1 MNSELQIIWQE
12 VSADLKTSVALWQ
25 LSIVAIAVLAAW
37 TINGALRTYVLRR
50 VKESAALEDAKL
62 AVGGIS
68 RVLFPLSSLCFVW
81 SAKLILVHW
90 QHVGILTL
98 ANKLLLAMAA
108 VRLVVYAIRYIFS
121 GGTWLKTLE
130 NFIAWV
136 IWGILALHLTG
147 FLPYIA
153 EALEA
158 AEFSIGKNKV
168 NLLMISQGLITV
180 LVTLLVAM
188 WVSRLIENKL
198 MRAEHVSI
206 NLRVVIV
213 KLIRILFIVLAVL
226 IAMSAVGLDITLLS
240 VFGGALGVGLGL
252 GLQKIASNYVSGFI
266 ILLDKSMKIG
276 DVITIENHYGVIS
289 DLRSRYLVL
298 RKLDGT
304 EVVIPNET
312 FITSAVINHSF
323 SDSRSRVQLPIQ
335 VSYESNLDAALK
347 IMETCA
353 KKQSRVIGEPAPAAF
368 VVNFGESGIDL
379 MLNIW
384 ILDPEEGS
392 AGLKSDLYRE
402 IWRQFQEQGIVI
414 PYPQREVRMLA
425 Q

>member
-1 MNSELQIIWQE
+1 VQ
-12 VSADLKTSVALWQ
+12 
-25 LSIVAIAVLAAW
+25 
-37 TINGALRTYVLRR
+37 
-50 VKESAALEDAKL
+50 ESAALEDAKL
-62 AVGGIS
+62 AVGGIN
-68 RVLFPLSSLCFVW
+68 RVLFPLSILCFVW
-81 SAKLILVHW
+81 VAKMILAHW

-98 ANKLLLAMAA
+98 VNKLLLAMAA
-108 VRLVVYAIRYIFS
+108 VRLVVYAMRYIFS
-121 GGTWLKTLE
+121 GGLWLKTLE

-136 IWGILALHLTG
+136 IWGVLALHLTG
-147 FLPYIA
+147 FLPYIS
-153 EALEA
+153 ESLEA
-158 AEFSIGKNKV
+158 AEFSIGKNQI
-168 NLLMISQGLITV
+168 NLLMITQGLFTV
-180 LVTLLVAM
+180 LLTLLVAL

-323 SDSRSRVQLPIQ
+323 SDTRSRVQLPIQ
-335 VSYESNLDAALK
+335 VSYESNLDTALK
-347 IMETCA
+347 IMESSA
-353 KKQSRVIGEPAPAAF
+353 KKQPRVIGEPAPAAF

-392 AGLKSDLYRE
+392 SSLKSDLYRE
-402 IWRQFQEQGIVI
+402 IWRQFQKQGVVI